1 MGAGSEPR
9 AAFRTEKL
17 TKRFSGQTAVDE
29 VDLTINAGEVHGI
42 IGRNG
47 AGKTVLVSMM
57 AGVLPPTSGT
67 LVVGEFRGGAG
78 SYSPGTA
85 HSLGVTIIPQE
96 PEFALEMS
104 VIDNLFLGVPLKKGP
119 VLAHAKMRE
128 VAAAALDAVGVQLD
142 PRTKIALCTLEEQ
155 QLLAL
160 AKALFIED
168 AKVILLDEITASLSA
183 ARKQQILD
191 LMRVEAEQNG
201 RAFVLISHR
210 ISEVIT
216 VCDRVS
222 VLRDGKRIATVPSA
236 ETTAAE
242 LAQLIV
248 GDDVHAP
255 VLDETMEF
263 GDRVL
268 QVEGLSKAGAF
279 EDVAFSLRRGE
290 VLGLAGL
297 DGSGKDEVVNA
308 LYGLVRADRGNVTV
322 NGKTARVKSPGM
334 ARKLGV
340 AYVPKKREELAVV
353 HGMSV
358 QDNIL
363 LPVYSAI
370 SNAVGLINR
379 RRAKELVEARMAVLP
394 FKARSLGV
402 NIDYLSGGNRQR
414 VVINRMAL
422 LRPDVFVLHEPTR
435 GVDIASKPD
444 IIATVRN
451 DLRAGSGVILT
462 SESEDELVDMCDRVL
477 VFFRGKCVREFIRGA
492 ADFTSG
498 AIYNSLQGVEQ

>member
-1 MGAGSEPR
+1 MTGTSAPV
-9 AAFRTEKL
+9 AAFRTERL

-57 AGVLPPTSGT
+57 AGVLPPTSGS
-67 LVVGEFRGGAG
+67 LVIGEFHGGAG
-78 SYSPGTA
+78 NYSPGTA

-104 VIDNLFLGVPLKKGP
+104 VIDNIFLGVPLKKGM
-119 VLAHAKMRE
+119 LLDHRQMRE
-128 VAAAALDAVGVQLD
+128 VAAKALDAVGVQVN
-142 PRTKIALCTLEEQ
+142 PRTKIAECTIEEQ

-168 AKVILLDEITASLSA
+168 AKVIFLDEITASLSA

-191 LMRVEAEQNG
+191 LMRVEAEQHN

-222 VLRDGKRIATVPSA
+222 VLRDGKRIDTVRIA
-236 ETTAAE
+236 DTTAAE
-242 LAQLIV
+242 LAAMIV
-248 GDDVHAP
+248 GGDAHSP
-255 VLDETMEF
+255 ELDESVEF
-263 GDRVL
+263 GAEIL
-268 QVEGLSKAGAF
+268 QVQSLTKEGAF
-279 EDVAFSLRRGE
+279 EDVSFTLRKGE

-297 DGSGKDEVVNA
+297 DGSGKDDVMNA
-308 LYGLVRADRGNVTV
+308 LYGLVKVDEGSITV
-322 NGKTARVKSPGM
+322 NGRTARVKSPGV

-340 AYVPKKREELAVV
+340 AYVPKKREELAII

-363 LPVYSAI
+363 LPVYSTIRNKA
-370 SNAVGLINR
+370 GLINR
-379 RRAKELVEARMAVLP
+379 RRAKEMVETRMRVLP
-394 FKARSLGV
+394 FKARSLSV
-402 NIDYLSGGNRQR
+402 NIDFLSGGNRQR

-422 LRPDVFVLHEPTR
+422 LSPDVFVLHEPTR

-451 DLRAGSGVILT
+451 DLRDGSGIILT
-462 SESEDELVDMCDRVL
+462 SESEDELVDLCDRVL
-477 VFFRGKCVREFIRGA
+477 VFFRGKCVREFVRGE

-498 AIYNSLQGVEQ
+498 IIYNSLQGV

>member
-1 MGAGSEPR
+1 M
-9 AAFRTEKL
+9 
-17 TKRFSGQTAVDE
+17 TAVDA
-29 VDLTINAGEVHGI
+29 VDLTIEVGEVHGV

-57 AGVLPPTSGT
+57 AGILPPTSGT
-67 LVVGEFRGGAG
+67 LTVGDHRGGG

-85 HSLGVTIIPQE
+85 HAWGVTIIPQE

-104 VIDNLFLGVPLKKGP
+104 VIDNLFLGTPRMAGP
-119 VLAHAKMRE
+119 VLAHREMRQMAQE
-128 VAAAALDAVGVQLD
+128 ALRAVGVAVD
-142 PRTKIALCTLEEQ
+142 PRSWIARCTLEEQ

-183 ARKQQILD
+183 ARKDQILA
-191 LMRVEAEQNG
+191 LMRREAKENG

-210 ISEVIT
+210 IAEVLT

-222 VLRDGKRIATVPSA
+222 VLRDGKRIDTVDTTA
-236 ETTAAE
+236 TTAAE
-242 LAQLIV
+242 LAAMIV
-248 GDDVHAP
+248 GGEMSRP
-255 VLDETMEF
+255 QLDESGVSGEEVL
-263 GDRVL
+263 RVEAL
-268 QVEGLSKAGAF
+268 GRNGAF
-279 EDVAFSLRRGE
+279 EDVSFTLRQGE

-297 DGSGKDEVVNA
+297 DGSGKDEVMNA
-308 LYGLVRADRGNVTV
+308 LYGLTRVDSGAIAVDGRDAP
-322 NGKTARVKSPGM
+322 VKSPKA
-334 ARKLGV
+334 ARRLGV
-340 AYVPKKREELAVV
+340 AYVPKKREELAIV

-363 LPVYSAI
+363 LPTYAKI
-370 SNAVGLINR
+370 TNRAGLINR
-379 RRAKELVEARMAVLP
+379 RRARELIEARVKVLP
-394 FKARSLGV
+394 FKARSLGAD
-402 NIDYLSGGNRQR
+402 IDSLSGGNRQR

-422 LRPDVFVLHEPTR
+422 LSPRVFVLHEPTR

-451 DLRAGSGVILT
+451 DLREGSGVILT

-477 VFFRGKCVREFIRGA
+477 VFFRGRCVREFRRGE

-498 AIYNSLQGVEQ
+498 AIYSSIQGV